1 MHFLNHNILMS
12 KKIVHLLFFG
22 AMQAISESLVPHAS
36 KWKHRIIFHFDL
48 LVVYAYFNH
57 QLLFLTLVNVEIYV
71 TNHCTFSYDINILI
85 FLHFW
90 LILAL
95 AIKEESKKNFTGQK
109 CNIIVNW
116 SKYYYFSFLF
126 KADSKILLLIP
137 MKEME
142 KVDLIFSP

>member
-1 MHFLNHNILMS
+1 M
-12 KKIVHLLFFG
+12 
-22 AMQAISESLVPHAS
+22 
-36 KWKHRIIFHFDL
+36 FHFDL

-95 AIKEESKKNFTGQK
+95 AIKEGTKKISQGKN
-109 CNIIVNW
+109 
-116 SKYYYFSFLF
+116 
-126 KADSKILLLIP
+126 AILL
-137 MKEME
+137 
-142 KVDLIFSP
+142 